1 MSQSFQYVGDW
12 LATEGLR
19 LLTNKLQV
27 AQFFNT
33 DYNKEFTREFAVN
46 DTVEVKLPQR
56 FLPRRNTLGY
66 SAQALNRIT
75 TSVTIDKIAGI
86 DFEWD
91 SFEKALKMERS
102 EADLKKEYLE
112 PAMAQI
118 AQVIDSDCAEYA
130 AQNTPNVVGAL
141 GTDPSAM
148 TTFGQAR
155 QRLVEFGMPAGG
167 QKGVIIAPQV
177 NTSMVDAMKALFQA
191 DDELSRQYKEGTIG
205 KFQGFKWYESMSL
218 KEHTAGNWQTPANVT
233 VNGADQSGS
242 SLNINCDSGDTFKKG
257 DKISINNV
265 YGVNPM
271 TRSITTRAVDKQ
283 FTITAD
289 VTASATTATLSIYP
303 SIYGPGSQYQNVDA
317 LPANAA
323 LITLWPG
330 TTNPSGLVGKVNL
343 ALHQDAFALV
353 GVKLELPK
361 NGAEVASQMRDPDSG
376 LSVRFIRQFDPY
388 QSKMINRFDVV
399 YGFGRL
405 HAEAC
410 SVAIA
415 GA

>member
-1 MSQSFQYVGDW
+1 MPNSLEYVGDW
-12 LATEGLR
+12 LTTEGLR

-33 DYNKEFTREFAVN
+33 EDNNEFEREFAVG
-46 DTVEVKLPQR
+46 DTVNKKLPQR

-66 SAQALNRIT
+66 SPQPLNRIT
-75 TSVTIDKIAGI
+75 TPITIDKIAGI

-91 SFEKALKMERS
+91 SFEKALKLERS
-102 EADLKKEYLE
+102 EAELKREYLD

-118 AQVIDSDCAEYA
+118 AQIIDSDCAEYA
-130 AQNTPNVVGAL
+130 AQNTPNVVGVL
-141 GTDPSAM
+141 GTDPTAM
-148 TTFGQAR
+148 STFGQAR
-155 QRLVEFGMPAGG
+155 QRLVEYGMPAGG
-167 QKGVIIAPQV
+167 EKGVIIAPQV
-177 NTSMVDAMKALFQA
+177 NTSMVDSLKGLFQA

-205 KFQGFKWYESMSL
+205 RFQGFKWYESMSL
-218 KEHTAGNWQTPANVT
+218 KEHTAGTWAGAVT
-233 VNGADQSGS
+233 VAGASQSGS
-242 SLNINCDSGDTFKKG
+242 SLLLNCTSGDTFKKG
-257 DKISINNV
+257 DKISIDNV

-271 TRSITTRAVDKQ
+271 TRAITTRAVDKQ

-289 VTASATTATLSIYP
+289 VTASAATVTVSIYP

-317 LPANAA
+317 LPANTAA
-323 LITLWPG
+323 VTLWPG
-330 TTNPSGLVGKVNL
+330 TSSPSGKVGKVNL
-343 ALHQDAFALV
+343 AIHKDAFALV
-353 GVKLELPK
+353 GVKLEVPK
-361 NGAEVASQMRDPDSG
+361 QGAEIAKQMRDPDSG
-376 LSVRFIRQFDPY
+376 LSVRFIRQFDPQ